1 MNAQKKQDLFRTR
14 SMHKLE
20 KPSLLASSERRVGIP
35 RPTAKNPLIVSASEL
50 GNFLRCRVRHH
61 WGDQLKLVPI
71 QYSSPRGVGTLGH
84 QILAAFY
91 ALPYK
96 QRSPQAMKKIAK
108 RLCQLTKILEMPVE
122 EKDLLIA
129 MTTGYSEW
137 ITGDADYSD
146 AVIGLRDTV
155 QEQEFTLPIT
165 DDKSIWV
172 RGKMDIV
179 FPVHSLKK
187 TMGFLESKF
196 KGQIRKSEAETRIQH
211 SVYHYALRCLFP
223 EMKRYASYPQILRK
237 QMPGPRVKADLFW
250 RDMIERDIDEVEQ
263 WRIDTGRQ
271 AMDMIDGAVYP
282 SPMESCD
289 YACDFTIP
297 CLLRGNAA
305 QLKHVLKTQ
314 YKERVYEG

>member
-1 MNAQKKQDLFRTR
+1 MKTQEELFKTR
-14 SMHKLE
+14 SMHKVA

-61 WGDQLKLVPI
+61 WGDQMKLVPI
-71 QYSSPRGVGTLGH
+71 QYSSPRGIGTLGH

-91 ALPYK
+91 ALPHE
-96 QRSPQAMKKIAK
+96 QRTPKAMKRIAQK
-108 RLCQLTKILEMPVE
+108 LCRNTKILEMPVE

-137 ITGDADYSD
+137 INTDADYSD
-146 AVIGLRDTV
+146 RVIGLRETV
-155 QEQEFTLPIT
+155 QEQAFTLPIT
-165 DDKSIWV
+165 DDKSILV

-187 TMGFLESKF
+187 TVGFLESKF
-196 KGQIRKSEAETRIQH
+196 KGQIKKSEAETRLQH

-223 EMKRYASYPQILRK
+223 DMKRYISYPQILRK
-237 QMPGPRVKADLFW
+237 QMPGPRVTAALFW
-250 RDMIERDIDEVEQ
+250 RDSIERDINEVDQ

-271 AMDMIDGAVYP
+271 AMDMVDGAVYP
-282 SPMESCD
+282 NPMESCD

-297 CLLRGNAA
+297 CLLRGDPSAV
-305 QLKHVLKTQ
+305 KHVLKTQ